1 MGEGEGVSHP
11 SLGKGGHAEA
21 RTARPDQDSRHHSPR
36 PTKNNPHSGKL
47 QVSFY
52 GEEGIDA
59 GGLTRE
65 WYSILAREM
74 FNQVRAL
81 SVSSFLLPAC
91 AGSAVGGR
99 GGQRCGLG
107 LLVG

>member
-1 MGEGEGVSHP
+1 MNE
-11 SLGKGGHAEA
+11 
-21 RTARPDQDSRHHSPR
+21 RR
-36 PTKNNPHSGKL
+36 GKL

-74 FNQVRAL
+74 FNQVILR
-81 SVSSFLLPAC
+81 FC
-91 AGSAVGGR
+91 QTERERRGEGR
-99 GGQRCGLG
+99 GVL
-107 LLVG
+107 